1 MTKVDKKNMV
11 ILMKMVFLL
20 SSMFVVINVYEIVYY
35 YFINKSIQDKML
47 FIETGFFIIGSLM
60 SAKYVDINTKK
71 RGPKKIGLL

>member
-71 RGPKKIGLL
+71 EDLKK